1 MLITGAWTMSLSSW
15 FTGHRSMHGL
25 YVQQSCSYLL
35 IIVVFHVIVIKI
47 YMLEFLKIIKS
58 IFLYFNKTFK
68 DRVKSTESKLR
79 KALNWLK
86 LNVVTECMTKRN
98 MTLSRSYLKVK
109 VIGQTYQPWMCV
121 CVCVCVCVLWHSVL
135 MAAPKM
141 HTSLAHFW
149 LSTYWLF
156 GCHIL

>member
-1 MLITGAWTMSLSSW
+1 
-15 FTGHRSMHGL
+15 MHGL

-109 VIGQTYQPWMCV
+109 VIGQTYQP
-121 CVCVCVCVLWHSVL
+121 
-135 MAAPKM
+135 
-141 HTSLAHFW
+141 
-149 LSTYWLF
+149 
-156 GCHIL
+156 

>member
-1 MLITGAWTMSLSSW
+1 M
-15 FTGHRSMHGL
+15 
-25 YVQQSCSYLL
+25 
-35 IIVVFHVIVIKI
+35 FHVIVIKI

-121 CVCVCVCVLWHSVL
+121 CVCVCVMTQCIDGST
-135 MAAPKM
+135 KD
-141 HTSLAHFW
+141 AHFTCTLLTVYLLVVW
-149 LSTYWLF
+149 LSYSLVIAWLMLQHGVCAVIHHSDVLYQCIVSYCGVVAQQV
-156 GCHIL
+156 GC